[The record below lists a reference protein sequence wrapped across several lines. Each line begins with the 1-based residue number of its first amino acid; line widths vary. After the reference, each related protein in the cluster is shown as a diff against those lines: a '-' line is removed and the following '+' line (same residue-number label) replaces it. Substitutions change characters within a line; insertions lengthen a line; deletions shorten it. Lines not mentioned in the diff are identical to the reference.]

1 MVPGKT
7 IRLVN
12 EKTIMANIKKDL
24 EPQKESRHP
33 LQRISSKLVIA
44 VLVAVLL
51 PFFGLVF
58 FIDSQID
65 TRLKEN
71 IVRRS
76 LLSLAADLA
85 NEVNAMM
92 RKRNSDLLLMT
103 TDILGDRSILEYI
116 GEIEI
121 FKTQESKKKF
131 QPAWRPD
138 TILKWAQDPE
148 SDERWSWKTFWR
160 RTQTDMFN
168 QYIRFREAYDLLL
181 LVGPEGQLVACSTI
195 KPDGS
200 PLDRETLAK
209 LFSRNYANESWFRE
223 SMTGKISRVDHHK
236 TELLPQN
243 FQGSEDPAS
252 NYYIGFAGPV
262 KCYSFDRDHIGVI
275 YALVNWK
282 HIQQLMD
289 VPRIKAYFSGLVKD
303 KEPSPYAWIWSS
315 DADTILAH
323 QDRSLY
329 GEKVDGPRV
338 NLPQMVAD
346 ARSNRSGLYREYD
359 FRGQRKNAAF
369 QHCNGPNQGP
379 LDSGF
384 GWVVG
389 VGIDNS
395 DIYAMVGELKRLL
408 YTSTALVSLLVIL
421 WIMLVARRTTN
432 PILALQK
439 HMRKVSNGNLE
450 PHTHV
455 GTGDE
460 ISDLTDDFNRMIL
473 ELKEKREQ
481 LIKAEKNAAWREM
494 ARQVSHDIKNSLT
507 PIKLSVD
514 LLKQSCDDQSPNY
527 QDILRKTLQLIDS
540 QITNLQKIAVDFHE
554 FTGGRQSILEKC
566 DLETVML
573 EVLDLNSA
581 WAKELNI
588 KIEMETPNA
597 VESTP
602 ENPGNNK
609 ITVLADCMK
618 LHRVFTNIVANA
630 FQAMPEGGTLTV
642 SIYNQDNWVI
652 VEIRDTGVGIP
663 EDVRAHLFEPYFTT
677 RSKGTGLGLAIT
689 KRVLEE
695 INGSITLEPNK
706 YTCGIGTIAIIRI
719 PVS

>member
-1 MVPGKT
+1 MV
-7 IRLVN
+7 
-12 EKTIMANIKKDL
+12 NIKKDNNS
-24 EPQKESRHP
+24 QKESRHP

-76 LLSLAADLA
+76 LLSLATDLA

-92 RKRNSDLLLMT
+92 RMRNSDLLLMT

-116 GEIEI
+116 GEIEV
-121 FKTQESKKKF
+121 FKTLESKNKF

-160 RTQTDMFN
+160 RTQTDIFN
-168 QYIRFREAYDLLL
+168 QYIQFREAYDLLL

-200 PLDRETLAK
+200 PLDRDTLTK
-209 LFSRNYANESWFRE
+209 LFSRNYSNESWFRE
-223 SMTGKISRVDHHK
+223 SMTGKIAHVDHHM
-236 TELLPQN
+236 TDLLPKN
-243 FQGSEDPAS
+243 SHENDDPAS

-262 KCYSFDRDHIGVI
+262 KCYSFNREHIGVI

-282 HIQQLMD
+282 HIQQIID

-303 KEPSPYAWIWSS
+303 KEPSPYAWIWGS
-315 DADTILAH
+315 DANTILAH
-323 QDRSLY
+323 KDRSLY
-329 GEKVDGPRV
+329 NEKIDGPRV
-338 NLPQMVAD
+338 NLPQMVVD
-346 ARSNRSGLYREYD
+346 ARSNRSGLYREYI
-359 FRGQRKNAAF
+359 FRGQRKNAAY
-369 QHCNGPNQGP
+369 QHCNGPDKGP

-395 DIYAMVGELKRLL
+395 DIYAMAGELKRLL

-421 WIMLVARRTTN
+421 WIMMVARRTTN

-439 HMRKVSNGNLE
+439 HMRNVSNGNLE
-450 PHTHV
+450 PHTHI

-494 ARQVSHDIKNSLT
+494 ARQISHDIKNTLT

-514 LLKQSCDDQSPNY
+514 LLKQSCNDQSPNY
-527 QDILRKTLQLIDS
+527 QTILQQTLQLIDG

-554 FTGGRQSILEKC
+554 FTGGRQSILEEC
-566 DLETVML
+566 NLETVML

-581 WAKELNI
+581 WAKKLDIEI
-588 KIEMETPNA
+588 KMETAKVAGNPG
-597 VESTP
+597 

-609 ITVLADCMK
+609 ITVVADCMK

-642 SIYNQDNWVI
+642 SIYNQDNSVI
-652 VEIRDTGVGIP
+652 LEIRDTGVGIP

-677 RSKGTGLGLAIT
+677 RSKGTGLGLAIA
-689 KRVLEE
+689 KRVLDEF
-695 INGSITLEPNK
+695 NGTIALEPNER
-706 YTCGIGTIAIIRI
+706 TGGVGTVAIIRM

>member
-1 MVPGKT
+1 MT
-7 IRLVN
+7 DI
-12 EKTIMANIKKDL
+12 EKNKGG
-24 EPQKESRHP
+24 QKESRHP

-51 PFFGLVF
+51 PFFGLVY

-76 LLSLAADLA
+76 LLSLATDLA

-103 TDILGDRSILEYI
+103 TDILGDRSVLEYI
-116 GEIEI
+116 REMEE
-121 FKTQESKKKF
+121 FKTQEPKEKF
-131 QPAWRPD
+131 QPAWGPD
-138 TILKWAQDPE
+138 AILAWAQDPE

-160 RTQTDMFN
+160 RTQTDIFN
-168 QYIRFREAYDLLL
+168 QYVRFREAYDLLL
-181 LVGPEGQLVACSTI
+181 LVGPEGQPVACSSI

-200 PLDRETLAK
+200 SLDRDTLAK
-209 LFSRNYANESWFRE
+209 LFSRNYSNEPWFRE
-223 SMTGKISRVDHHK
+223 SMAGKMARVDHHM
-236 TELLPQN
+236 TDLLPKN
-243 FQGSEDPAS
+243 SHGGEDPAG

-262 KCYSFDRDHIGVI
+262 KCYTFNRDHIGVI
-275 YALVNWK
+275 YVLVNWK

-303 KEPSPYAWIWSS
+303 KEPSPYAWIWGA
-315 DADTILAH
+315 DAETILAH

-329 GEKVDGPRV
+329 GEKIGGPRV

-346 ARSNRSGLYREYD
+346 ARSSRSGLYREYE
-359 FRGQRKNAAF
+359 FRGQRKNAAY
-369 QHCNGPNQGP
+369 QHCNGPNRGP

-389 VGIDNS
+389 VGIDND
-395 DIYAMVGELKRLL
+395 DIYAMAGELKRLL

-421 WIMLVARRTTN
+421 WIMMVARRTAK

-439 HMRKVSNGNLE
+439 HIRKVSNGNLE

-460 ISDLTDDFNRMIL
+460 ISDLADDFNRMIL

-481 LIKAEKNAAWREM
+481 LIKVEKNAAWREM
-494 ARQVSHDIKNSLT
+494 ARQISHDIKNALT

-514 LLKQSCDDQSPNY
+514 LLKQSCDDRSPNY
-527 QDILRKTLQLIDS
+527 QQILRQTLQLIDG

-554 FTGGRQSILEKC
+554 FTGGRRSILEKC
-566 DLETVML
+566 DLEAVMS
-573 EVLDLNSA
+573 EVLDLDSA
-581 WAKELNI
+581 WAKELGI
-588 KIEMETPNA
+588 RIQVETVNA
-597 VESTP
+597 AESTP
-602 ENPGNNK
+602 GKPGDNK
-609 ITVLADCMK
+609 INVYADCMK
-618 LHRVFTNIVANA
+618 LHRVLTNIVANA
-630 FQAMPEGGTLTV
+630 FQAMPGGGTLTV
-642 SIYNQDNWVI
+642 SIYKQDNMAI
-652 VEIRDTGVGIP
+652 LEIRDTGVGIP
-663 EDVRAHLFEPYFTT
+663 DDVRAHLFEPYFTT
-677 RSKGTGLGLAIT
+677 RSKGTGLGLAIA

-695 INGSITLEPNK
+695 IDGTIALEPNERS
-706 YTCGIGTIAIIRI
+706 GGAGTVAVIRL